1 MIANF
6 FIDFKIWYLISLNIK
21 YYFVKGCLIPPEDLA
36 SESAHYV
43 ARQDTLSLTNFAL
56 MDEDDEEESINDN
69 KQEEN
74 TSILTAIGE
83 YQFDRPF
90 YNIQQL
96 KFSFKLYNLYSNY
109 ITFFLGDGMKMHPL
123 NSSNSQYSRLK

>member
-6 FIDFKIWYLISLNIK
+6 FKDFKIRYLISLNIK
-21 YYFVKGCLIPPEDLA
+21 YYFVKGCLIPPEDLS

-56 MDEDDEEESINDN
+56 MDEDDEEECTNDN

-74 TSILTAIGE
+74 TKILTSIGE
-83 YQFDRPF
+83 YQFNRPF
-90 YNIQQL
+90 
-96 KFSFKLYNLYSNY
+96 
-109 ITFFLGDGMKMHPL
+109 
-123 NSSNSQYSRLK
+123 